1 MKNKSNVE
9 KRVSKVKKI
18 LRWKISLPEPGF
30 EPTTFWSTSSCRH
43 CFLLMVAGLLLSHQ
57 VAQTR
62 SQYPGGPCSGHQ
74 QATSA
79 KTRAFPG
86 PVHPAELPTI
96 CWTKYLLRAFISYIG
111 TSCALVGSNQQSWK
125 FGEKNC
131 PKAVEFQTAKTF
143 QFLASVSAFLFS
155 DSRSERLF
163 FKFDNTCCSRC
174 RSVGKASWIKVL
186 QRSAIEPTWVWFL

>member
-96 CWTKYLLRAFISYIG
+96 CWTKYLLRAFIPYIG
-111 TSCALVGSNQQSWK
+111 TSCTLVGSNQQSWK

-131 PKAVEFQTAKTF
+131 SQSRWISDGKNIPISCLGIGISIFRFTVRTP
-143 QFLASVSAFLFS
+143 FLQVWQHL
-155 DSRSERLF
+155 
-163 FKFDNTCCSRC
+163 
-174 RSVGKASWIKVL
+174 L
-186 QRSAIEPTWVWFL
+186 QPL